1 MAPVVGRSWS
11 FAAYLAG
18 SCAAL
23 AALRGALLGL
33 GRSDRLGGDAAA
45 RAAMLAIAGSPWAW
59 AGALAVL
66 LALYATAPRYLDG
79 VACMQ
84 VSSSRRVLLLLL
96 LLDTPFQ

>member
-1 MAPVVGRSWS
+1 MVSSNRVTKRHTSRIMAPVVGRSWS

-45 RAAMLAIAGSPWAW
+45 RAAMLAIAGSP
-59 AGALAVL
+59 LITLDYVL
-66 LALYATAPRYLDG
+66 RKGT
-79 VACMQ
+79 Q
-84 VSSSRRVLLLLL
+84 SNW
-96 LLDTPFQ
+96 